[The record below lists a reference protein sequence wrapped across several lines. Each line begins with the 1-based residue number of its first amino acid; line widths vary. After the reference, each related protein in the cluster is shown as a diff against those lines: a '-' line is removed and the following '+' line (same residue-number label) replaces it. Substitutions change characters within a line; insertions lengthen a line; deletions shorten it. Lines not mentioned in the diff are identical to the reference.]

1 MISKVFYEGRLK
13 SEQLDQQPKSTG
25 EMDAWYQASV
35 ALVNTAK
42 YRPELIQDKSER
54 GFRPSNEVHQRVMME
69 SVERL
74 LKKYDASQIGLIVPF
89 RYSVY
94 QYRKALRESILPGAL
109 DIEVG
114 TIHTFQGREKEAI
127 ILDTIMTAEIQ
138 YGRRRNYSV
147 RPFDETKNGMAV
159 PRLLNVACTRSK
171 QILIVIAD
179 MNHMKIV
186 YRNKF
191 MARILDAL
199 ADISL

>member
-1 MISKVFYEGRLK
+1 M
-13 SEQLDQQPKSTG
+13 G
-25 EMDAWYQASV
+25 EMDAWYRASV

-54 GFRPSNEVHQRVMME
+54 GFRPSNQVHQRVMME

-109 DIEVG
+109 EIEVG